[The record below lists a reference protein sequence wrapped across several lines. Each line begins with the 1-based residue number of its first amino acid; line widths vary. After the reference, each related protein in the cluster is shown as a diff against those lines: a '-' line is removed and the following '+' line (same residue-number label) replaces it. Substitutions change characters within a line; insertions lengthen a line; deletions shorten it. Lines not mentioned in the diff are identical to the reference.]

1 MEKKQGNSAKITSF
15 HLLNVETLET
25 TFLFVYAPCFST
37 SALATERNIMAI
49 ESPLFQSSLELLG
62 HSFSHFNGSKELDRK
77 LVILH
82 LANSVELLLK
92 DIVLDLGESI
102 YKSPKETITIH
113 GCIKTV
119 QENTIKIPFLNK
131 IELLID
137 ERNALQHRFGSPNEL
152 TTIFY
157 MNIAQE
163 FFKEIL
169 KEHYDLE
176 YNEIIM
182 QFVEEKELESY
193 NMREPSNDTELE
205 NLKKL
210 SKVHPLGALLSAMT
224 YLEKIIIQLSENIG
238 LDNEIRRRPLYMI
251 SHRILERYGISIEKQ
266 LSDKLDESRRL
277 RNMIA
282 HGRKD
287 ATKSDVEK
295 AIEAIEEFEKFIAN
309 IDLDKTKQDVI
320 TIIEEENKNREKPNK
335 LF

>member
-1 MEKKQGNSAKITSF
+1 
-15 HLLNVETLET
+15 
-25 TFLFVYAPCFST
+25 
-37 SALATERNIMAI
+37 
-49 ESPLFQSSLELLG
+49 
-62 HSFSHFNGSKELDRK
+62 
-77 LVILH
+77 
-82 LANSVELLLK
+82 
-92 DIVLDLGESI
+92 
-102 YKSPKETITIH
+102 
-113 GCIKTV
+113 
-119 QENTIKIPFLNK
+119 
-131 IELLID
+131 
-137 ERNALQHRFGSPNEL
+137 
-152 TTIFY
+152 
-157 MNIAQE
+157 
-163 FFKEIL
+163 
-169 KEHYDLE
+169 
-176 YNEIIM
+176 M

-320 TIIEEENKNREKPNK
+320 TIIEEEKKNREKPNK